1 MLNKEELKKLTLLQD
16 EVTNYLLN
24 DYGLRTFSEKMINFT
39 GGSIYIYNRFKDDL
53 FYLDKKLKNN
63 EEFKLYLKTRKIIK
77 QEKRFR
83 CCQSKIY
90 ENTYQWV
97 DETGQQKTEKEM
109 EMELGGEEKVG
120 VLVIKDFNDLNIF
133 KYRLMIVIGHA
144 VALKLHQNKMVTE
157 LAQKCSSELIED
169 LLQNRV
175 QNQKEMVKRAKLAN
189 WNLEL
194 NYQLYLIEVE
204 AIEKIADRETF
215 YFYEIKERVLQLVRS
230 YIKNNIKREYIIFSY
245 KGSIILMINYENE
258 NELEKE
264 DIKNIL
270 REIAAN
276 LKNYYINIGAGSF
289 VNNAADIAESYQEA
303 SYIIDFLETTG
314 KKNIL
319 YYYNDLGILRLLWNV
334 EKDELRTFTNDY
346 LSKLIDYDKGNSTDW
361 LDTLGIYLEEGG
373 SIKKAAERLF
383 IHPNTMSYR
392 IKRIKEILDIDLQD
406 KDIQLNL
413 SAAYK
418 ICKYILQGNIDIK

>member
-24 DYGLRTFSEKMINFT
+24 NYGLRTFAKRMIDFT

-53 FYLDKKLKNN
+53 LYMDKELKNN
-63 EEFKLYLKTRKIIK
+63 EEFKLYLKGRKLIK
-77 QEKRFR
+77 QEKVFK
-83 CCQSKIY
+83 CCQSGIF
-90 ENTYQWV
+90 ENTYQWT
-97 DETGQQKTEKEM
+97 DENGKQMIEKEM

-120 VLVIKDFNDLNIF
+120 VLVIKNFNELQVF
-133 KYRLMIVIGHA
+133 EHRLMIVIGHA

-175 QNQKEMVKRAKLAN
+175 QDQAELIKRAKLAN

-204 AIEKIADRETF
+204 AKEKIADRDTF
-215 YFYEIKERVLQLVRS
+215 YFYEIKERVLQLISS

-245 KGSIILMINYENE
+245 KGSIVLFLNYE
-258 NELEKE
+258 KE
-264 DIKNIL
+264 SDLDKVDIKNIL
-270 REIAAN
+270 KEIVDN

-289 VNNAADIAESYQEA
+289 INNAAEIAESYQEA
-303 SYIIDFLETTG
+303 GYIVDFLETTG
-314 KKNIL
+314 KKNTI

-334 EKDELRTFTNDY
+334 EKEELRTFTTDY
-346 LSKLIDYDKGNSTDW
+346 LSKLIEYDKGNSTDW

-373 SIKKAAERLF
+373 SIKNAAERLF

-392 IKRIKEILDIDLQD
+392 IKRIKEILNIDLQD
-406 KDIQLNL
+406 KDVQLNL

-418 ICKYILQGNIDIK
+418 ICKYILQGKIDI

>member
-24 DYGLRTFSEKMINFT
+24 DYGLRTFAERMSDFT
-39 GGSIYIYNRFKDDL
+39 GGSIYIFNRFKDDIL
-53 FYLDKKLKNN
+53 YMDKKLKNDGDFRVFLN
-63 EEFKLYLKTRKIIK
+63 KRKLIK
-77 QEKRFR
+77 QEKVFK
-83 CCQSKIY
+83 CCQSNIS
-90 ENTYQWV
+90 ENTYQWT
-97 DETGQQKTEKEM
+97 DDNGEQKIDSEL

-120 VLVIKDFNDLNIF
+120 VLVVKNFGELQVF
-133 KYRLMIVIGHA
+133 EYRLLIVIGHA

-175 QNQKEMVKRAKLAN
+175 QDQDELIKRAELAN

-194 NYQLYLIEVE
+194 NYQFYLIEVE
-204 AIEKIADRETF
+204 AKEEIADRDTF
-215 YFYEIKERVLQLVRS
+215 YFYEIKERVLQLIRS
-230 YIKNNIKREYIIFSY
+230 YIKNNLKREYIIFSY
-245 KGSIILMINYENE
+245 KGSIILLINYEKE
-258 NELEKE
+258 SYLVKE

-270 REIAAN
+270 NIVDES
-276 LKNYYINIGAGSF
+276 LKNYYVNIGGGSF
-289 VNNAADIAESYQEA
+289 VNNALEIAESYQEA

-314 KKNIL
+314 KKNTI

-334 EKDELRTFTNDY
+334 NKNELRKFSTDY
-346 LSKLIDYDKGNSTDW
+346 LAKLIDYDKGNSTDW
-361 LDTLGIYLEEGG
+361 LDTLGVYLEEGG
-373 SIKKAAERLF
+373 SIKKASERLF

-392 IKRIKEILDIDLQD
+392 IKRIREILDIDLQD
-406 KDIQLNL
+406 KDVQLNL

-418 ICKYILQGNIDIK
+418 ICKYILQGNV

>member
-16 EVTNYLLN
+16 EATNYLLN
-24 DYGLRTFSEKMINFT
+24 DYGLRTFAERMADFT
-39 GGSIYIYNRFKDDL
+39 GGSIYIFNRFKDDL
-53 FYLDKKLKNN
+53 LYMDKNLKNN
-63 EEFKLYLKTRKIIK
+63 SDFRLFLNKRKLIK
-77 QEKRFR
+77 QEKVFK
-83 CCQSKIY
+83 CCQSNIF
-90 ENTYQWV
+90 ENTYQWT
-97 DETGQQKTEKEM
+97 DKDGEQKTDREL

-120 VLVIKDFNDLNIF
+120 ILVVNNFDELKVFE
-133 KYRLMIVIGHA
+133 YRLMIVIGHA

-175 QNQKEMVKRAKLAN
+175 QDQEELIKRAELAN

-194 NYQLYLIEVE
+194 NYQLYIIELE
-204 AIEKIADRETF
+204 AKEESADRDTF
-215 YFYEIKERVLQLVRS
+215 FFYEIKERVLQLIRS

-245 KGSIILMINYENE
+245 KGSIILLINYEKE
-258 NELEKE
+258 SALVKE

-270 REIAAN
+270 DTVDES
-276 LKNYYINIGAGSF
+276 LKNYYVNIGGGSF
-289 VNNAADIAESYQEA
+289 VKNPLEIAESFQEA
-303 SYIIDFLETTG
+303 SYIIDFLATTG
-314 KKNIL
+314 KKNTI

-334 EKDELRTFTNDY
+334 KKDELRKFTKDY
-346 LSKLIDYDKGNSTDW
+346 LAKLIEYDKGNSTDW

-373 SIKKAAERLF
+373 SIKKASERLF

-392 IKRIKEILDIDLQD
+392 IKRIREILDIDLQD
-406 KDIQLNL
+406 KDVQLNL

-418 ICKYILQGNIDIK
+418 ICKYILQGEIKF